1 MERGNVGWQLSQIHL
16 QRQFRKGGEREEREG
31 DRERESEK
39 EGKRERER
47 ERERKAN
54 KPRKERD
61 EQSEFIHL
69 ELSKFRKFVF

>member
-47 ERERKAN
+47 ERGRRTNQEK
-54 KPRKERD
+54 KEMN
-61 EQSEFIHL
+61 SPSLYI
-69 ELSKFRKFVF
+69 

>member
-47 ERERKAN
+47 ERKAN